1 MEQVLAAAWV
11 SRVGWGGKE
20 ALGLGIRRRA
30 GTGTVGKL
38 WGAGADF
45 LSRGHGLQ
53 GARVL

>member
-30 GTGTVGKL
+30 
-38 WGAGADF
+38 
-45 LSRGHGLQ
+45 HGLGQ
-53 GARVL
+53 LENCGERAQTS